1 MTPAP
6 FSRPR
11 AARAAAL
18 ALIVAVHI
26 IVVLGWPKRTAPIS
40 QGSGRELD
48 IAFIMLPKKLSPPP
62 ARALR
67 VPRPLPTEQV
77 RRAKPVPASAPSMT
91 LIPPAEEETA
101 PPAEVAPIAPS
112 ARAIVDQARSDVGAI
127 DRELRKQSLDPALRH
142 QKLHPGRFETA
153 IAGAFKERG
162 PARIIEEVLPDGSR
176 RSRVGNMC
184 ASMESNSLSGGRD
197 VFRDGVKTK
206 WAQCPQ

>member
-6 FSRPR
+6 FAQSRP
-11 AARAAAL
+11 ARAL
-18 ALIVAVHI
+18 ALMLIITAHI
-26 IVVLGWPKRTAPIS
+26 IVVLGWPKRTAPVS
-40 QGSGRELD
+40 KGTMRELD
-48 IAFIMLPKKLSPPP
+48 IAFVTLPKSRPP
-62 ARALR
+62 APASR
-67 VPRPLPTEQV
+67 VPPALPTEQP
-77 RRAKPVPASAPSMT
+77 RRAKPPPVSAPAVT
-91 LIPPAEEETA
+91 LIQLPAVDDTA
-101 PPAEVAPIAPS
+101 PPAEPVPVAPRAD
-112 ARAIVDQARSDVGAI
+112 AIVDRARRDVGAI

-162 PARIIEEVLPDGSR
+162 PTRIIEEVMPDGSR

-184 ASMESNSLSGGRD
+184 ASMESNSLTGGRD